1 MSEPGVRKHRIAG
14 AIRKHLSS
22 ELAREVADPRLF
34 SLAIAGV
41 ELTPD
46 LSIAKVSVRLMMG
59 GEEEEARRAAM
70 GALNRIAPGLR
81 SSLAPV
87 LRMRRVPE
95 LRFAYD
101 ETVDI
106 NAEIEGVLRDI
117 AREDEQKRREL
128 DAQGGARAL
137 SGPESEDERDDS

>member
-1 MSEPGVRKHRIAG
+1 MPESGVRKHRIAG

-34 SLAIAGV
+34 SLAISGV
-41 ELTPD
+41 ELTSD

-59 GEEEEARRAAM
+59 GDEEEARNAAM
-70 GALNRIAPGLR
+70 SALGRIAPGLR
-81 SSLAPV
+81 STLSPV

-95 LRFAYD
+95 LRFFYD
-101 ETVDI
+101 EAADI

-117 AREDEQKRREL
+117 QREDEEKRREL
-128 DAQGGARAL
+128 DARGGARTL
-137 SGPESEDERDDS
+137 PGSVDEED